1 MVYNRCVA
9 RQILMTTRAPHPS
22 IATVGLG
29 VLVLVGGLLWFG
41 LGTTDPAPA
50 RPDLVVHVD
59 DAEAVI
65 TVHVS
70 GAVASPGVVRV
81 PVDSR
86 TMDAIVAA
94 GGATRS
100 ADLTQINLAATVR
113 DGERVAV
120 PYVGQDHVSLDASV
134 GLDINAAT
142 AADLEELPGVGP
154 VLAERI
160 VAYRNEHGSFSA
172 VEDLLDV
179 PGIGEAKL
187 SGMRDAISSP

>member
-1 MVYNRCVA
+1 VVYNRCVA
-9 RQILMTTRAPHPS
+9 RQFLMTTRAPHPS
-22 IATVGLG
+22 IAAVGLG
-29 VLVLVGGLLWFG
+29 VLIVVGGLLWFG
-41 LGTTDPAPA
+41 LGTTDPAPI
-50 RPDLVVHVD
+50 RPDLVVPVD
-59 DAEAVI
+59 DPEAVI

-120 PYVGQDHVSLDASV
+120 PYEGQEHVLLDGSV
-134 GLDINAAT
+134 GLNINTSTAT
-142 AADLEELPGVGP
+142 ELEELPGVGP

-160 VAYRNEHGSFSA
+160 VAYRDEHGLFTA